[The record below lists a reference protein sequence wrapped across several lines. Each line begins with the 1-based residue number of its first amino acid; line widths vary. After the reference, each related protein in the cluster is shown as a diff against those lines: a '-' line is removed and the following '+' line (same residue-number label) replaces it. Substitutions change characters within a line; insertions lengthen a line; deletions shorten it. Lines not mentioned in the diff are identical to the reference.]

1 MNPPATI
8 GNPGQLKLDLI
19 IRGMKI
25 SRSALA
31 SPEISRTLEL
41 SQQIGGALELDIILP
56 ENVLVNIP
64 LRECLADDKPYTLTE
79 EDGRYYIS
87 GADAQVEVWVAP
99 SPEYYGK
106 KTLSGVPM
114 VKIGRTYGGYLAI
127 SPTPVCEFIS
137 QELAC
142 RYCDLE
148 AKKGRAWT
156 VEEVLETVEAVV
168 GEGVAEFICLNVGYT
183 DSPDGGIALLEPYI
197 KAIKNHFDLLVC
209 VQAQPPATDSWIDS
223 SYAMGIDS
231 IAYNLEV
238 YDPQVFEQIAPG
250 KKVLIGRERYFEAL
264 KHAAEIFPSGAVVS
278 NLIIGLEPIASTLKG
293 IDILAAI
300 GVIPTLP
307 VYRLATDS
315 GEEVGRVDL
324 LAPVYLHLQE
334 ALKRNKL
341 SPTWISHFN
350 LALNAID
357 GQFFGAEAP
366 LKQKWQKVLKSRHG
380 GRIAHGISSF
390 RRRLRVR
397 SVDDD
402 SAPSGF

>member
-1 MNPPATI
+1 MTAQATI
-8 GNPGQLKLDLI
+8 SNPGQLKLDLI

-25 SRSALA
+25 SRGALA
-31 SPEISRTLEL
+31 RPEISRTLKL
-41 SQQIGGALELDIILP
+41 SQEIGAALELDIVLP

-79 EDGRYYIS
+79 ESGRYYIS
-87 GADAQVEVWVAP
+87 VDEARVQVWVAP
-99 SPEYYGK
+99 PPQYYEQM
-106 KTLSGVPM
+106 TSTGVPM
-114 VKIGRTYGGYLAI
+114 AKIGRTYGGYLAV

-148 AKKGRAWT
+148 SKKGRAWT
-156 VEEVLETVEAVV
+156 VDEVLETVEAAV

-183 DSPDGGIALLEPYI
+183 DTPDGGIGLLEPYI
-197 KAIKNHFDLLVC
+197 KAIKTNFDLLVC
-209 VQAQPPATDSWIDS
+209 VQAQPPAGDSWIDAT
-223 SYAMGIDS
+223 YAMGIDS

-238 YDPQVFEQIAPG
+238 YDPDIFEAIAPG
-250 KKVLIGRERYFEAL
+250 KKRLIGRERYFEAL
-264 KHAAEIFPSGAVVS
+264 KYAAKIFPSGAVVS
-278 NLIIGLEPIASTLKG
+278 NLIVGLEPIASTLKG
-293 IDILAAI
+293 IDMLAAM

-307 VYRLATDS
+307 IYRLATDS
-315 GEEVGRVDL
+315 DETTGRVDI
-324 LAPVYLHLQE
+324 LAPVYVHLQN

-357 GQFFGAEAP
+357 GHFFGAEAP
-366 LKQKWQKVLKSRHG
+366 LKQKWQRVLKSKHG
-380 GRIAHGISSF
+380 GRIAHGISTF

-397 SVDDD
+397 PVEDEIND
-402 SAPSGF
+402 SH